1 MENYIYNT
9 RLNYNISNNS
19 NYKNNNNNNNIRK
32 YIKKEKLL
40 KDIKGIL

>member
-19 NYKNNNNNNNIRK
+19 NNKNNNNNIRK